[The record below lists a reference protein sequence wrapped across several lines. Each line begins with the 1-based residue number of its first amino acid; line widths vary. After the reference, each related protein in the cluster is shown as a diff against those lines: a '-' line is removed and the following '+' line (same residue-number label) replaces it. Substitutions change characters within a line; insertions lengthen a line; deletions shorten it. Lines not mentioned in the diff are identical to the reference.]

1 MRPAIVAAMADP
13 LVLQVMKGDPTVL
26 TWIDLTG
33 VSDDMPPAEADEFV
47 HRSITVGD
55 LEAIPMPFET
65 TALVYGREAD
75 HPEMFFAVQRIGND
89 IGVSSITLYNNKYCW
104 ARFRGARFGYSH
116 PDGTGVQQSVHC
128 ISMARVALSFLYWL
142 STQAPQAAAFTCTQN
157 KAVNDKRTRKGKR
170 PLYEWKT
177 VSIKPSVHSNVD
189 RGGTHASPKPHERR
203 GHMRTYKS
211 GKQVF
216 VKAMTIN
223 KHKIGTDGFV
233 FHDYT
238 MKD

>member
-1 MRPAIVAAMADP
+1 MSPAIASVMAHP
-13 LVLQVMKGDPTVL
+13 LVLQVVKGDPTVL

-47 HRSITVGD
+47 YEKLNLGD

-65 TALVYGREAD
+65 TALVYGMEAG
-75 HPEMFFAVQRIGND
+75 HPEMFFAVQRIGSD
-89 IGVSSITLYNNKYCW
+89 VGVSFITLYNNKYCW

-116 PDGTGVQQSVHC
+116 PDGEGERQSIHC
-128 ISMARVALSFLYWL
+128 LSMARVALSFLFWL
-142 STQAPQAAAFTCTQN
+142 STRAPQMAAYTCTQS
-157 KAVNDKRTRKGKR
+157 KTVNAKRARKGKR
-170 PLYEWKT
+170 PLYDWST
-177 VSIKPSVHSNVD
+177 ITIKPSVRNAID

-211 GKQVF
+211 GKRVF

-223 KHKIGTDGFV
+223 KHRIGTDGFV

-238 MKD
+238 TEN